1 MKGSMRAPLYLLLF
15 GAIISLVFSCTC
27 QEELPSTSGLANVKI
42 ASAKI
47 IAGPPENS
55 LGAEY
60 LSCLPSICS
69 DTQALAIVEL
79 LKEGAPGI
87 RDFNI
92 SFCNTGQVTLKA
104 LKAIVHVEDQ
114 KFEQGYY
121 EAVAI
126 NDSISLDIPVS
137 GMREIPA
144 SLAVEVYEFDPVCSN
159 IAPNFIH
166 SETVRVCFEKDTAD
180 CKRVIDPL
188 AKPEIRVG
196 GMVLSAGDPYFG
208 QHSFASSFDYTS
220 CKPTNCTIKDPVTSV
235 TILRSLEPGLVSAT
249 LNFCNTGNVPL
260 KGLKVSMAIDGKTFE
275 QVYNSMNLIL
285 INGEVFTIPLG
296 HSGELTFPLVGIDS
310 IPGAITVTFTEFD
323 QQKPSCPPGFHFVK
337 MVPVCFNVAQDGGG
351 TSGKK
356 NVSVYSTTVASSGLV
371 VPNSTCP
378 SSQELPSDMARFIN
392 PKANT
397 PNATVTFKVR
407 NVDPLDRPI
416 EGLRVEIDLDG
427 SLVVS
432 TTRSMV
438 INKGETAD
446 LAIPINALSAV
457 PGSIQIRVQELNCI
471 NCKGFLA
478 SPTMSICSGS

>member
-1 MKGSMRAPLYLLLF
+1 MKGSMRLPLYLLLF
-15 GAIISLVFSCTC
+15 GAIISLMFSCTC
-27 QEELPSTSGLANVKI
+27 QEELPSTSGLATIKL
-42 ASAKI
+42 ATAKI

-55 LGAEY
+55 IGEAY
-60 LSCLPSICS
+60 LSCSPSTCA
-69 DTQALAIVEL
+69 DTQAVASVEL
-79 LKEGAPGI
+79 LKEGLPGI
-87 RDFNI
+87 HDLNI
-92 SFCNTGQVTLKA
+92 SFCNTGQVALKA
-104 LKAIVHVEDQ
+104 LKAVVSIEDE

-121 EAVAI
+121 ETVAI
-126 NDSISLDIPVS
+126 NDSISLDIPVNS
-137 GMREIPA
+137 IGQIPE
-144 SLAVEVYEFDPVCSN
+144 SFAVEVYEFDPVCSN
-159 IAPNFIH
+159 IAPNLIH

-188 AKPEIRVG
+188 AKPEVRVG
-196 GMVLSAGDPYFG
+196 GIALTAGDPYFG

-220 CKPTNCTIKDPVTSV
+220 CKPTNCTIKEPVTSV
-235 TILRSLEPGLVSAT
+235 TILRNLEPGLVSAT

-275 QVYNSMNLIL
+275 QVYESMNLIL

-296 HSGELTFPLVGIDS
+296 YSGELTFPLNGIDT
-310 IPGAITVTFTEFD
+310 IPDDILVTFTEFD
-323 QQKPSCPPGFHFVK
+323 QQKPSCPPTVQFVENI
-337 MVPVCFNVAQDGGG
+337 PVCFQVNTDGGG

-378 SSQELPSDMARFIN
+378 SSQELPSNMARFIS

-397 PNATVTFKVR
+397 PNATITFKVK
-407 NVDPLDRPI
+407 NTDLADRPI
-416 EGLRVEIDLDG
+416 EGLRIEIDLDG

-471 NCKGFLA
+471 DCKGFLA